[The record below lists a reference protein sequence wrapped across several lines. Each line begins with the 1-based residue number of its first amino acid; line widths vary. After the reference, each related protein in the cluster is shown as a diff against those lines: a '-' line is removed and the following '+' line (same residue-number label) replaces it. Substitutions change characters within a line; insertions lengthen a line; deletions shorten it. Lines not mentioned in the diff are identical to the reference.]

1 MAQFLVKVA
10 DEQGHLRQQ
19 VEHGY
24 SEAEVHDRFTQQGY
38 LVYWVK
44 PRTLLSTGGGQFGRR
59 GRLRQSTFLI
69 FNQQFLT
76 LIKAGLPI
84 LTALDLLIKRQRDKA
99 LLQLLENVRERV
111 RGGELLSDAFA
122 AQQVFPKMYTTTLLA
137 GEKSGNMEE
146 VLGRYIS
153 YQRMV
158 QTFRKKLLVS
168 LVYPALLVSVVTL
181 MLIFLITYVVPKFA
195 DLFNNLGA
203 QLPAITVF
211 MLSLGLNAQKYA
223 WVVLLVGAAAIF
235 LLWRW
240 KHSDQGAQ
248 RIDRFLL
255 SLPLIGEIRL
265 KYQVANFSRI
275 LGTLLQGGLPLVPA
289 METAGE
295 SMSSRQMLNGVTA
308 AAERVK
314 EGQSLAHSLEAQ
326 KLFPDLAVEMLEVGE
341 STGALPA
348 MLASVAEFYEEDVQT
363 ALSAAMAL
371 IEPMILII
379 MAVFV
384 GGILISLY
392 MPIFTLGT
400 GDRSRRTGTR
410 ARYRA
415 ALSLRI
421 RRSERFPVAPRSVRE
436 DPCAPDVPL

>member
-10 DEQGHLRQQ
+10 DEQGHLREQ
-19 VEHGY
+19 VEHGH
-24 SEAEVHDRFTQQGY
+24 SEAEIHDRFTQQGY

-44 PRTLLSTGGGQFGRR
+44 PRTILSTGGGQFGKR
-59 GRLRQSTFLI
+59 GKLRQSAFLI

-84 LTALDLLIKRQRDKA
+84 LTALDLLIKRQRDKS

-122 AQQVFPKMYTTTLLA
+122 AQQVFQKMYTTTLMA

-146 VLGRYIS
+146 VLSRYIA

-168 LVYPALLVSVVTL
+168 LVYPALLVSVVTV
-181 MLIFLITYVVPKFA
+181 MLIFLITYVVPQFA

-211 MLSLGLNAQKYA
+211 MLSLGLNAQKYG
-223 WVVLLVGAAAIF
+223 WLVLLAAAAAIV
-235 LLWRW
+235 LLLRW
-240 KHSDQGAQ
+240 KQSDRGAE

-255 SLPLIGEIRL
+255 SLPLVGEIRL

-275 LGTLLQGGLPLVPA
+275 LATLLQGGLPLVPA

-295 SMSSRQMLNGVTA
+295 SMSSRQMLNGITA
-308 AAERVK
+308 AAERVR
-314 EGQSLAHSLEAQ
+314 EGQSLAHSLETQ

-348 MLASVAEFYEEDVQT
+348 MLGSVAEFYEEDVQT

-371 IEPMILII
+371 IEPMILIV

-392 MPIFTLGT
+392 LPIFTLGA
-400 GDRSRRTGTR
+400 G
-410 ARYRA
+410 
-415 ALSLRI
+415 I
-421 RRSERFPVAPRSVRE
+421 H
-436 DPCAPDVPL
+436 

>member
-44 PRTLLSTGGGQFGRR
+44 PRTILSAGRGQR
-59 GRLRQSTFLI
+59 GKLRQSTFLI

-84 LTALDLLIKRQRDKA
+84 LTAMDLLIKRQRDKS

-111 RGGELLSDAFA
+111 KGGELMSDAFA
-122 AQQVFPKMYTTTLLA
+122 AQQVFPKMYTTTLMA

-146 VLGRYIS
+146 VLNRYIQ

-168 LVYPALLVSVVTL
+168 LVYPAVLVTMVTV

-195 DLFNNLGA
+195 DLYSSLEV

-211 MLSLGLNAQKYA
+211 MLSIGVNAQKYA
-223 WVVLLVGAAAIF
+223 WVVLVVGTAAAF
-235 LLWRW
+235 LLMRW
-240 KHSDQGAQ
+240 KQSDRGAEQ
-248 RIDRFLL
+248 IDRFLL

-275 LGTLLQGGLPLVPA
+275 LATLLQGGLPLVPA

-295 SMSSRQMLNGVTA
+295 SMSSRQMLNGITE

-348 MLASVAEFYEEDVQT
+348 MLGSVAEFYEEDVQT
-363 ALSAAMAL
+363 ALGATMAL

-384 GGILISLY
+384 GGILLSLY
-392 MPIFTLGT
+392 MPIF
-400 GDRSRRTGTR
+400 
-410 ARYRA
+410 
-415 ALSLRI
+415 SLAGN
-421 RRSERFPVAPRSVRE
+421 VH
-436 DPCAPDVPL
+436 

>member
-44 PRTLLSTGGGQFGRR
+44 PRTILSRGGGQFGQR
-59 GRLRQSTFLI
+59 GKLRQSTFLI

-84 LTALDLLIKRQRDKA
+84 LTSLDLLIKRQRDKF
-99 LLQLLENVRERV
+99 LLRRLENVRERV
-111 RGGELLSDAFA
+111 KGGELLSDAFA
-122 AQQVFPKMYTTTLLA
+122 AQQVFPKMYTTTLMA
-137 GEKSGNMEE
+137 GEKSGSMEE

-181 MLIFLITYVVPKFA
+181 MLIFLITYVVPRFA

-211 MLSLGLNAQKYA
+211 MLSLGLNAQKYG
-223 WVVLLVGAAAIF
+223 WVVLLVGAVAIVM
-235 LLWRW
+235 LLRW
-240 KHSDQGAQ
+240 KQSDRGAEQ
-248 RIDRFLL
+248 IDRFLL
-255 SLPLIGEIRL
+255 SLPLVGEIRL

-275 LGTLLQGGLPLVPA
+275 LATLLQGGLPLVPA

-295 SMSSRQMLNGVTA
+295 SMSSRQMVNGVNA
-308 AAERVK
+308 AAELVK

-326 KLFPDLAVEMLEVGE
+326 KMFPDLAVEMLEVGE

-348 MLASVAEFYEEDVQT
+348 MLGSVAEFYEEDVQT

-371 IEPMILII
+371 IEPMILIV

-392 MPIFTLGT
+392 MPIFTLG
-400 GDRSRRTGTR
+400 
-410 ARYRA
+410 A
-415 ALSLRI
+415 
-421 RRSERFPVAPRSVRE
+421 SVH
-436 DPCAPDVPL
+436 

>member
-1 MAQFLVKVA
+1 MAQFLIKVA

-44 PRTLLSTGGGQFGRR
+44 PRTLLSTGGGFGRQ
-59 GRLRQSTFLI
+59 GKLRQSTFLI

-84 LTALDLLIKRQRDKA
+84 LTALDLLIKRQRDKT

-111 RGGELLSDAFA
+111 KGGELLSDSFA

-146 VLGRYIS
+146 VLSRYIA

-168 LVYPALLVSVVTL
+168 LVYPALLVSVVTV
-181 MLIFLITYVVPKFA
+181 MLTFLITYVVPKFA
-195 DLFNNLGA
+195 ELFDNMGA
-203 QLPAITVF
+203 QLPAITAV
-211 MLSLGLNAQKYA
+211 MLSLGLDAQKYG
-223 WVVLLVGAAAIF
+223 WVAALVVAAAML

-240 KHSDQGAQ
+240 KQSDRGAE
-248 RIDRFLL
+248 RIDKFLL
-255 SLPLIGEIRL
+255 SLPLLGEIRL

-275 LGTLLQGGLPLVPA
+275 LATLLQGGLPLVPA

-295 SMSSRQMLNGVTA
+295 SMSSRQMVNGVNA

-348 MLASVAEFYEEDVQT
+348 MLGSVAEFYEEDVQT
-363 ALSAAMAL
+363 ALGAAMAL
-371 IEPMILII
+371 IEPLILIV

-392 MPIFTLGT
+392 MPIFTLGA
-400 GDRSRRTGTR
+400 G
-410 ARYRA
+410 
-415 ALSLRI
+415 I
-421 RRSERFPVAPRSVRE
+421 H
-436 DPCAPDVPL
+436 